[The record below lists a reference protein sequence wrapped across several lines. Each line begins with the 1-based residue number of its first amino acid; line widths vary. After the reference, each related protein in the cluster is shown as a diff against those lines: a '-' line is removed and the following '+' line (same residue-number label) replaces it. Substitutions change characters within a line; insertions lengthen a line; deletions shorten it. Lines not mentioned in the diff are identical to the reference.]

1 MKGYYV
7 EAQGRPNN
15 NNNKRLYFS
24 GITCVGSSLHYKII
38 ILLIIPFVPQAPSVG
53 NPIIIP
59 PK

>member
-1 MKGYYV
+1 MWRHKDDPTIIIIKDYIFQELRV
-7 EAQGRPNN
+7 LGRPSTYN
-15 NNNKRLYFS
+15 
-24 GITCVGSSLHYKII
+24 II